1 MTANEESWDLDTDE
15 IRSVDSEELYETRP
29 NRWRGQKSTWQTY
42 TQEERLLHRS
52 MEQLRNRDL
61 SVHLYNAFALKH
73 RPVRPSAT
81 AEPAD
86 AEVSSSSTANQ
97 QDTTRLSRVTD
108 TAIQDVEKPLQE
120 VVDSGEWRPP
130 NLWTAW
136 PMNHRNVPG
145 DDFLK
150 ETHDEDDVFTFRS
163 KKELLPSTPLE
174 EELTATILRQAKE
187 RFRRRQRKYYEKN
200 ATRARDES
208 AYETTGA
215 SSAAAHSAISSDDND
230 DDIPSNEEDAKEKPD
245 ERAGKA
251 EKPKRSKTYEAVMSA
266 NDDLSAN
273 LLRPSVRHILSTLD
287 NTLTALHNSRVAG
300 LSYMTD
306 SSASAT
312 DGEASEASDAGSV
325 SSAVSRASSATRRK
339 RKGAPRSRAPRTPE
353 PEKKT
358 TERRGRPRKAQ
369 LPLPGETEKEMK
381 IRIAREQKKR
391 IPFSSDEEDNADQ
404 VEEEGKMK
412 KGAKEAAE
420 MSETSGSPRKK
431 QDLPPEARL
440 EIRTKT
446 REAILGGWGLR
457 DWSDVIGAASL
468 AGFKPEVVAR
478 AAQRCADL
486 FGEGMEMHTLLEGP
500 ASKGPKPQR
509 KRYLPGDRHNRRAS
523 SSVSGSDSEV
533 DRPVVRRRVC
543 SRQGSLARDSVPPSD
558 SDVTGAARGRSSRA
572 PSRARSASRS
582 SSVGLFFCP
591 VAGCPRSAEGFARRA
606 NLLRHVASI
615 HPGQA
620 VEAGDVESEDEMDG
634 AVHVDG
640 FLKPIRA
647 RKGWRAEDTGTR
659 KRKRHYRGRRVEESG
674 ASEGSGVG
682 EESVW
687 DST

>member
-15 IRSVDSEELYETRP
+15 TRSVDSEELYETRP

-42 TQEERLLHRS
+42 TQEERLLYRS

-86 AEVSSSSTANQ
+86 AE
-97 QDTTRLSRVTD
+97 
-108 TAIQDVEKPLQE
+108 DVEKLLQE

-130 NLWTAW
+130 DLWTAW

-163 KKELLPSTPLE
+163 KKELLPSAALQ

-187 RFRRRQRKYYEKN
+187 RFRRRQQKYHDRH
-200 ATRARDES
+200 AARTRDES
-208 AYETTGA
+208 AYETTEA
-215 SSAAAHSAISSDDND
+215 SSAAAYSAISSDDND
-230 DDIPSNEEDAKEKPD
+230 DDVPSNEENAEEKKHD
-245 ERAGKA
+245 ERARNT
-251 EKPKRSKTYEAVMSA
+251 ERPKRSKTYEAVVSA

-287 NTLTALHNSRVAG
+287 STLTALHNSRVAG

-312 DGEASEASDAGSV
+312 DGEASEASDAASV
-325 SSAVSRASSATRRK
+325 SSAVSRASSTTRRK
-339 RKGAPRSRAPRTPE
+339 RKGAPRSKAPRTPE
-353 PEKKT
+353 PERRT

-404 VEEEGKMK
+404 VEEDGKRK
-412 KGAKEAAE
+412 KNGDEDAAE
-420 MSETSGSPRKK
+420 TSSETLRSPRKK

-486 FGEGMEMHTLLEGP
+486 FGEGMEMNTLLEGP
-500 ASKGPKPQR
+500 ASKGSKPQR
-509 KRYLPGDRHNRRAS
+509 TRYLPGDHHHRRS
-523 SSVSGSDSEV
+523 FSSVSGSDSEV
-533 DRPVVRRRVC
+533 ERPTIRRRVR
-543 SRQGSLARDSVPPSD
+543 SRQGSLARDSMPPSD
-558 SDVTGAARGRSSRA
+558 SDVTGTARGRGSRA
-572 PSRARSASRS
+572 PSRARSTSRS
-582 SSVGLFFCP
+582 SSVGLFCS

-606 NLLRHVASI
+606 NLSRHMVRV

-647 RKGWRAEDTGTR
+647 RKGWRAEDSGTR